1 MANSTEDYYTTFLE
15 YQASEVIWKVVPP
28 VLILFGSIGNIL
40 SIVVLTRKSIR
51 NSATALYLTFLAFSD
66 ILVLYTGLLRQWIF
80 YVFEYDIRH
89 LSEAVCKIHLWLVYT
104 SLDFSAWILMALTM
118 ERVMATWWP
127 FRARRL
133 CSRLNAA
140 VLIMA
145 ILFLLLA
152 INSHFMYGMTHETNV
167 DENGTVSTVENCLAV
182 NEGYIDFLRKVWSWI
197 DFGMFCLFPLSVI
210 VVGNIC
216 ILANVMRS
224 QRRLSAVSLQQEETR
239 SRRRSSSGRGG
250 KFSSLTAML
259 LVLNTV
265 FLITT
270 LPISVYN
277 IGYNHWVYTSNHQ
290 TIASLELWW
299 AIVNMLMYTNNSV
312 NFLLYCLSGSRFRKE
327 AKKLFCGCFKKEMN
341 APVIFAT
348 VTKSDVLTDLS
359 VQSYS
364 TSFINGTHDPATLA
378 SVHL

>member
-140 VLIMA
+140 VIIMA

-152 INSHFMYGMTHETNV
+152 INSHFMYGMIHETNV
-167 DENGTVSTVENCLAV
+167 NENGTVSTVEKCLAV
-182 NEGYIDFLRKVWSWI
+182 NEGYIDFFRKVWSWI

-250 KFSSLTAML
+250 TLSSLTAML

-327 AKKLFCGCFKKEMN
+327 AQKHFCGCFKKEMN
-341 APVIFAT
+341 APVILAT
-348 VTKSDVLTDLS
+348 VTKSDVLTDFS

-364 TSFINGTHDPATLA
+364 VSFINGTHDPATLA